1 MTLTKRQR
9 AHLEGRLRQE
19 RSRALAVLN
28 RSLREDAD
36 DTGADRS
43 GDVSRMPTHQADLG
57 TDTIQQELD
66 TSNQTRVSRELAEID
81 DALDRLMRTPERFG
95 ICEETGE
102 AIPFERL
109 ELVPWAR
116 TCADAGR

>member
-9 AHLEGRLRQE
+9 THLEERLRQE

-28 RSLREDAD
+28 RSLREDAG

-43 GDVSRMPTHQADLG
+43 GDVSHMPTHQADLG

-81 DALDRLMRTPERFG
+81 DALDRLVRTPERFG

-109 ELVPWAR
+109 DLVPWAR
-116 TCADAGR
+116 TCTEGR